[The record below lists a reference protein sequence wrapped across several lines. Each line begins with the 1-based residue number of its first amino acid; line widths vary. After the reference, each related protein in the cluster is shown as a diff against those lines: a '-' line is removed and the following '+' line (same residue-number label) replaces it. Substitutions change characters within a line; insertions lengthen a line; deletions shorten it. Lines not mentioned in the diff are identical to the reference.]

1 MSLTS
6 MNQLKMIFVQNLPT
20 TSKLTQKNSSNF
32 ANELTLNQK
41 SSWVRGWP
49 YFFDIIYFQ
58 AYQKVKLAP
67 ISMLFG
73 FLDFKID
80 LNSFSFHC

>member
-1 MSLTS
+1 MKAKFNFGLLWHAEMSLTS

-41 SSWVRGWP
+41 SS
-49 YFFDIIYFQ
+49 
-58 AYQKVKLAP
+58 
-67 ISMLFG
+67 
-73 FLDFKID
+73 
-80 LNSFSFHC
+80 